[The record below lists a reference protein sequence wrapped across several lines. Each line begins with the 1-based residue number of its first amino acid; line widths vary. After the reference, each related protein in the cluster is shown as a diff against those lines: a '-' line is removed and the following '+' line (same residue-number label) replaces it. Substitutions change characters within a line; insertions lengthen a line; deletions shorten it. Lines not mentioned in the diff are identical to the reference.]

1 MHSDPISRFILRHGL
16 DQGEQEVET
25 SQTRRIRISTG
36 WIVSL
41 DAKSEFMIVTAE
53 NFTDADEIHVYQI
66 PEPVDIDGEWIGKST
81 TLKFWC

>member
-1 MHSDPISRFILRHGL
+1 VHSDPISRFILRHGL

-36 WIVSL
+36 WIVS
-41 DAKSEFMIVTAE
+41 
-53 NFTDADEIHVYQI
+53 ADEIHVYQI